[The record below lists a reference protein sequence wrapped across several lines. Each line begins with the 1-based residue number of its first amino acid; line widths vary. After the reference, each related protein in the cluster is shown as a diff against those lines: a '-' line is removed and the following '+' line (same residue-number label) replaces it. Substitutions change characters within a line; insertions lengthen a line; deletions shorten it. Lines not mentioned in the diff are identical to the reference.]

1 MKRFFLYS
9 LMGLALIVV
18 LTFGVAWAWLQYT
31 LPGADE
37 TVEVPVLEA
46 PVDVLRDDA
55 GIPHI
60 FAKSWRDAYFTL
72 GYVHAQDRFWQME
85 MMRRFGAGRLSEIFG
100 ERALASD
107 KWMRTL
113 GLYRLAE
120 QEAALLP
127 STTRQAMTLY
137 AAGVNARIKQSQ
149 SMPLGTPAPEF
160 TLFRFK
166 PEPWRTADSLVWGKI
181 MASWLGLN
189 WRDELLRT
197 RLARK
202 LTPKQVGELW
212 PVYPEE
218 MPRTMDKTLQKTAAL
233 IGAMDLQK
241 LAGLAPWPI
250 GLPRGA
256 SNAWVVANKNT
267 LNRGAILA
275 NDPHLAFL
283 APIMWYLA
291 RIQTPSLAVTGATVP
306 GVPFTI
312 LGHNGNIAWGM
323 TSTQSDLTDL
333 FVEQINE
340 TGKKYK
346 TPNGWLDFKTRTET
360 IAVKGGRTETLTV
373 RQSRHGPII
382 SDILD
387 TSAQS
392 AGKNAVMALSATYL
406 EPGDQTADTFY
417 QINRAQNWDQFVT
430 ALKNFQS
437 PQSNFLFADTKGD
450 IGFIAPGLVPIRKGG
465 WGLVPSPGWDG
476 ETDWN
481 GFVPFEELPILLNPQ
496 SGRIVNS
503 NNPIMDENYPHFL
516 SFDWAPGYRAKRIL
530 DRIDDKALSVHGAA
544 RIQQDHVSEMAKQL
558 LSLMRD
564 IEPADEFGRSILARL
579 EKWNGQM
586 SRQRPEP
593 LIFSTWLMEL
603 NRAVYADELGELFNE
618 YLTLRPKF
626 IVSVLTGKQ
635 SWCDNVNT
643 PETEDCH
650 DRIRYALTRALD
662 ILKDKYGED
671 IGAWKWGNVHRAR
684 FSHKVLSPV
693 PLLNRLVDLEIP
705 TDGGSYTVNR
715 GATHLNNS
723 QGPFDNVHGAGY
735 RAVYDLEDLRRSR
748 FIIATGQSGNPVSSH
763 YRDLMVDWRDGL
775 YRRMGQSRAAMKNA
789 AESVLVLTPA
799 AQGR

>member
-1 MKRFFLYS
+1 MKRFILFTLS
-9 LMGLALIVV
+9 GLLVITV
-18 LTFGVAWAWLQYT
+18 LAAGGIWAWLQST
-31 LPGADE
+31 LPGANE
-37 TVEVPVLEA
+37 TVEVPVLEN
-46 PVDVLRDDA
+46 PVDILRDTA

-60 FAKSWRDAYFTL
+60 FAKSGRDAYFAL
-72 GYVHAQDRFWQME
+72 GYVHAQDRLWQME

-120 QEAALLP
+120 QEAARLP
-127 STTRQAMTLY
+127 APTRQALSLY
-137 AAGVNARIKQSQ
+137 AAGVNARIKQNQ
-149 SMPLGTPAPEF
+149 SLPWGTPAPEF
-160 TLFRFK
+160 TLLRFK
-166 PEPWRTADSLVWGKI
+166 PEPWRPADSLVWGKI

-189 WRDELLRT
+189 WRDELLRA

-202 LTPKQVGELW
+202 LSPRQVGELW
-212 PVYPEE
+212 PVYPEG
-218 MPRTMDKTLQKTAAL
+218 MPRTMNKTLQKTSAL
-233 IGAMDLQK
+233 TGDLDLQK

-256 SNAWVVANKNT
+256 SNAWVVANRHT

-291 RIQTPSLAVTGATVP
+291 RIEAPDLTVTGATVP

-312 LGHNGNIAWGM
+312 LGHNGHIAWGM

-333 FVEQINE
+333 FVEQLDE

-346 TPNGWLDFKTRTET
+346 TPDGWLNFETRTET
-360 IAVKGGRTETLTV
+360 IAVKGGRTETLVV

-382 SDILD
+382 SDILN

-392 AGKNAVMALSATYL
+392 AGKGAVMALSATYL
-406 EPGDQTADTFY
+406 ETGDKTADSFY
-417 QINRAQNWDQFVT
+417 QINRARNWEQFVS
-430 ALKNFQS
+430 ALKSFQA

-450 IGFIAPGLVPIRKGG
+450 IGFMASGLAPVRKGG
-465 WGLVPSPGWDG
+465 WGLVPNPGWDG
-476 ETDWN
+476 ETDWK
-481 GFVPFEELPILLNPQ
+481 GFVPFEELPKVLNPP

-503 NNPIMDENYPHFL
+503 NNPIVDEDYPHFL
-516 SFDWAPGYRAKRIL
+516 TFDWAPGYRAKRIL
-530 DRIDDKALSVHGAA
+530 NRVDQKALSVHGAA
-544 RIQQDHVSEMAKQL
+544 RIQLDHVSEMAKHL
-558 LSLMRD
+558 LGLMRD
-564 IEPADEFGRSILARL
+564 IEPADEFARSALAML

-586 SRQRPEP
+586 SRRRPEP

-603 NRAVYADELGELFNE
+603 NRAVYADELGELFND

-626 IVSVLTGKQ
+626 IVSVLTRRQG
-635 SWCDNVNT
+635 WCDNINT
-643 PETEDCH
+643 SENEDCH
-650 DRIRYALTRALD
+650 NRIRYALTQALD
-662 ILKDKYGED
+662 SLKAKYGD
-671 IGAWKWGNVHRAR
+671 DMRAWRWGDVHLAR
-684 FSHKVLSPV
+684 FSHKVLSEV
-693 PLLNRLVDLEIP
+693 PLLNRFVDLEIP
-705 TDGGSYTVNR
+705 SDGGGYTINR
-715 GATHLNNS
+715 GAMHLNNA

-748 FIIATGQSGNPVSSH
+748 FIIATGQSGNPASGH

-775 YRRMGQSRAAMKNA
+775 YRRLGQARAAMRNA
-789 AESVLVLTPA
+789 AESVLVLMPA
-799 AQGR
+799 AQVR

>member
-1 MKRFFLYS
+1 MIRFFLYS
-9 LMGLALIVV
+9 FLGLVLIVV
-18 LTFGVAWAWLQYT
+18 LAAGGGWAWLQST
-31 LPGADE
+31 LPGAE
-37 TVEVPVLEA
+37 EIVEVPVLEA
-46 PVDVLRDDA
+46 PVDVIRDDS

-60 FAKSWRDAYFTL
+60 FAKSGRDAYFAL

-120 QEAALLP
+120 QEVARLP
-127 STTRQAMTLY
+127 APIRQALTLY
-137 AAGVNARIKQSQ
+137 AAGVNARVKQSQ
-149 SMPLGTPAPEF
+149 SLPWGTPAPEF

-166 PEPWRTADSLVWGKI
+166 PEPWRPADSLVWGKI

-189 WRDELLRT
+189 WRDELLRA

-202 LTPKQVGELW
+202 LSPKQVGELW
-212 PVYPEE
+212 PVYPEG
-218 MPRTMDKTLQKTAAL
+218 MPRTMDKTNGKTAAL
-233 IGAMDLQK
+233 TGAMDLQK

-256 SNAWVVANKNT
+256 SNAWVVANKHT

-291 RIQTPSLAVTGATVP
+291 RIEAPDLAVTGATVP

-312 LGHNGNIAWGM
+312 LGHNGHIAWGM

-333 FVEQINE
+333 FVEQLDE

-346 TPNGWLDFKTRTET
+346 TPDGWQDFETRTET
-360 IAVKGGRTETLTV
+360 ISVKGGQSETLTV

-406 EPGDQTADTFY
+406 ESGDQTADTFY
-417 QINRAQNWDQFVT
+417 QINRARNWDQFVT
-430 ALKNFQS
+430 ALKSFQS

-450 IGFIAPGLVPIRKGG
+450 IGFLSPGLVPIRKGG

-476 ETDWN
+476 GTDWN
-481 GFVPFEELPILLNPQ
+481 GYVPFEELPSALNPP

-503 NNPIMDENYPHFL
+503 NNPIMDEDYPHFL

-530 DRIDDKALSVHGAA
+530 DRVDEKAMSVHGAA
-544 RIQQDHVSEMAKQL
+544 RIQQDHVSEMAKHL
-558 LSLMRD
+558 LGLMRD
-564 IEPADEFGRSILARL
+564 IEPDDEFGRGALAML

-593 LIFSTWLMEL
+593 LIFSAWLLEL
-603 NRAVYADELGELFNE
+603 NRAIYADELGELFND
-618 YLTLRPKF
+618 YLAYRPKF
-626 IVSVLTGKQ
+626 LVSVLTGKQ
-635 SWCDNVNT
+635 GWCDNINT
-643 PETEDCH
+643 SESEDCNG
-650 DRIRYALTRALD
+650 RIRYALKQALD
-662 ILKDKYGED
+662 ILKAKYGED
-671 IGAWKWGNVHRAR
+671 IKAWRWGDVHLAR
-684 FSHKVLSPV
+684 FSHKVFSSV
-693 PLLNRLVDLEIP
+693 PLLNRVVDLEIP
-705 TDGGSYTVNR
+705 SDGGSYTVNR
-715 GATHLNNS
+715 GATHLNNP
-723 QGPFDNVHGAGY
+723 QGPFENVHGAGF

-748 FIIATGQSGNPVSSH
+748 FIIATGQSGNPASSH

-775 YRRMGQSRAAMKNA
+775 YRRMGQARVAMKNA

-799 AQGR
+799 ARAR